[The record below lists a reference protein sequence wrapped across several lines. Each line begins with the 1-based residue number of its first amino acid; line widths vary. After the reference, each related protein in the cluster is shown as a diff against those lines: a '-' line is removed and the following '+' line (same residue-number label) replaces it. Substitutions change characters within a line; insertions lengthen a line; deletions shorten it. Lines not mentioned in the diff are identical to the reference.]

1 MRRMK
6 GSLPLRCAALL
17 LAVTAGCAH
26 APPPAPSA
34 PPGSVYTAAQ
44 QQALAGTWVYTA
56 DPVETAALE
65 LSIERSVSGLFSLA
79 QGVAAESL
87 RARTTPRPQLT
98 LEFQGSAVRITSPG
112 EFPESGTLDGPAVLL
127 TNRFG
132 DQTQT
137 TFRIEDGN
145 LITRGISDGGSGETV
160 FASGAD
166 GQMLRLTRRVA
177 SDQLSAPLEVTFS
190 YRRQH

>member
-6 GSLPLRCAALL
+6 GSLPLRGAALL

-34 PPGSVYTAAQ
+34 PPGSVYAAAQ

-65 LSIERSVSGLFSLA
+65 LGIERSVSGLFSLA

-87 RARTTPRPQLT
+87 RARTTPRPELI
-98 LEFQGSAVRITSPG
+98 LEFQGSTVRITSPG
-112 EFPESGTLDGPAVLL
+112 ELPESGTLDGPAVLL

-160 FASGAD
+160 FAPGAD
-166 GQMLRLTRRVA
+166 GQ
-177 SDQLSAPLEVTFS
+177 
-190 YRRQH
+190 